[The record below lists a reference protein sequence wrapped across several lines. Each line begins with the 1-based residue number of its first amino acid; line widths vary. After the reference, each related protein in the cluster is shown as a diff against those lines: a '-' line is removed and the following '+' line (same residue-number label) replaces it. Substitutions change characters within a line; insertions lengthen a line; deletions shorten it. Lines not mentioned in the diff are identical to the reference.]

1 MEKRGG
7 GKKENGRWHFS
18 QVQNNGGYYEGKK
31 MFLTRTSR
39 AVVLPYPE
47 LVEVSGIPD
56 GELVVIGKDRLLSV
70 LHVNSQLVAAL
81 GSDPLDVVET

>member
-1 MEKRGG
+1 MKRGG

-18 QVQNNGGYYEGKK
+18 QVQNNGGYYKGKK
-31 MFLTRTSR
+31 NGFARTSR

-47 LVEVSGIPD
+47 LVEVSGISD

-70 LHVNSQLVAAL
+70 LHVDPQLVAAL